1 VLTDQRQRRDA
12 SSLGWS
18 TVQLLRCD
26 GISAGA
32 GGLIDGDETML
43 FLRMIDGGNTALL
56 LACAGVLING
66 RVTTLLLLADQRFAS
81 YVRRQVGVQRQTD

>member
-1 VLTDQRQRRDA
+1 MWTDQQQRRDA

-26 GISAGA
+26 GKSAGA

-43 FLRMIDGGNTALL
+43 FLGMIHGGNTTLF
-56 LACAGVLING
+56 LACVGGLIKG
-66 RVTTLLLLADQRFAS
+66 RVKMLLLLAD
-81 YVRRQVGVQRQTD
+81 RRLG